1 MYIGNQHKIVYFTL
15 IKKVYTNIAS
25 LHWELKVALYKQHLE
40 LNTCRSCSLGPGERH
55 LGGKQAA
62 NGQRGPLHG
71 GIKRT
76 SPGHGLSFLPSLP
89 SFLGEGVGRRPC
101 FLRGWLG
108 LSFCLSRCSRS
119 QANPEALLAFSDLE
133 EEESVAVR

>member
-62 NGQRGPLHG
+62 NGQWAARTPPRRNQKDLPRPWAVFSAKPAILFG
-71 GIKRT
+71 G
-76 SPGHGLSFLPSLP
+76 G
-89 SFLGEGVGRRPC
+89 
-101 FLRGWLG
+101 GWK
-108 LSFCLSRCSRS
+108 
-119 QANPEALLAFSDLE
+119 EALFFEGL
-133 EEESVAVR
+133 VRLVFLSLKMF